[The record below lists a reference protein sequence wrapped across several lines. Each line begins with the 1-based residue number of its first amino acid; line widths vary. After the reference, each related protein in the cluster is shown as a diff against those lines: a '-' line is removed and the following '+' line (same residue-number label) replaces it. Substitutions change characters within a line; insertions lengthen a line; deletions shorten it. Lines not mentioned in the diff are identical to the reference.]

1 MQKDWWKRAIARRN
15 GKQESN
21 LLWKAGSLCDSQPG
35 KEKNLMVKN
44 RGKASVLKGKELLL
58 KGKTYPFYFH
68 EKISFLFEEED
79 AERSSL

>member
-1 MQKDWWKRAIARRN
+1 
-15 GKQESN
+15 
-21 LLWKAGSLCDSQPG
+21 
-35 KEKNLMVKN
+35 MVKN